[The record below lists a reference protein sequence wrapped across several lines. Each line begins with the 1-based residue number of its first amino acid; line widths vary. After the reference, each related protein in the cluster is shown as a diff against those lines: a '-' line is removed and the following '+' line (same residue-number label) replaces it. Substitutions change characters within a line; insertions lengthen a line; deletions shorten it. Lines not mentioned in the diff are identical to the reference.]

1 LPNQFRESHS
11 SGFSFVIHIE
21 NVFKRD
27 GGGGES
33 YRNVAGVKKGT
44 ASVTLVPV
52 HILKDRLHDLN
63 YYDKIILRA
72 WLMVSEKVR

>member
-1 LPNQFRESHS
+1 M
-11 SGFSFVIHIE
+11 
-21 NVFKRD
+21 
-27 GGGGES
+27 
-33 YRNVAGVKKGT
+33 NVAGVKKGT

-63 YYDKIILRA
+63 HYDKIILRA